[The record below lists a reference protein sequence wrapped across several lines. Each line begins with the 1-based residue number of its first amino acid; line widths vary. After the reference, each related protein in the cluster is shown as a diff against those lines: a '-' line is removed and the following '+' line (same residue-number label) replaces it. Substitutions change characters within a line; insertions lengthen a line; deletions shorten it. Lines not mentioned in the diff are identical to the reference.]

1 MEEFN
6 PELEYYC
13 SNDISNGKEIK
24 SCGFTY
30 LQYLVI
36 NYHNI
41 NNCLELIE
49 NDIKNNTSDYIDKIN
64 NKKYNALILAC
75 INSNTCSHIDV
86 VKLLIKLGANINFN
100 IDNKNIVSLTS
111 LYTKTS
117 SSIEVLE
124 LILNSGFNINNNSTL
139 MNLCNKSKYH
149 SNKNIKL
156 LIKYGANINYRDS
169 NNLSVLESCLFNI
182 FMDNSKIST
191 LRLLIS
197 SGCSIN
203 WHSIIF
209 VMSSLNTHIINDDNL
224 KEIYNILLDTL
235 DINDIKKLK
244 SIAGYTRDI
253 LINDDNL
260 LLSLFI
266 LKILNHHSSLDIAY
280 ILSDINQENYDYII
294 NENNMNMKKKST
306 Y

>member
-13 SNDISNGKEIK
+13 TNDILSGVEIK
-24 SCGFTY
+24 SHGFTY
-30 LQYLVI
+30 LQYLVM
-36 NYHNI
+36 NYHKI
-41 NNCLELIE
+41 DNCLELIE
-49 NDIKNNTSDYIDKIN
+49 NDIKNSVDNNYNNKRN

-169 NNLSVLESCLFNI
+169 NNLSVLELCLFNI

-203 WHSIIF
+203 WNSILFIIN
-209 VMSSLNTHIINDDNL
+209 SRTHIINDDNL
-224 KEIYNILLDTL
+224 KEIYNILLDTV
-235 DINDIKKLK
+235 DINDIKNLK
-244 SIAGYTRDI
+244 YIAVKIKYI
-253 LINDDNL
+253 LRNDDNL
-260 LLSLFI
+260 FLSLFI

-280 ILSDINQENYDYII
+280 ILSDIDQENYDYII
-294 NENNMNMKKKST
+294 NENNMNMKKKT
-306 Y
+306 NY